1 MFEDAR
7 RALLLR
13 TTSVLPTKERPRR
26 TGPLGGETCAWRTER
41 SDRRALGNDPGGAIC
56 VRRLDDSLNSA
67 IRTRYRSLL
76 RSSSMHEPR
85 DPPLEVVTLSSIRSQ
100 ANLSKT
106 PHEAIRERNEILR
119 RHGSPGKTEDVE
131 RLGARGRKA
140 DPPHWAS
147 PPATGTARLA
157 PRTPKRPPPP
167 KPNGRSEWTG
177 DRWSTRRT
185 GKGPD
190 GRDRKTLMILPQVH
204 LRKPCYDF
212 YFL

>member
-1 MFEDAR
+1 MVDPQTR
-7 RALLLR
+7 RDVRRRKACTATSDDVRLADER
-13 TTSVLPTKERPRR
+13 TSTTHGP
-26 TGPLGGETCAWRTER
+26 PLGGETCAWRTER

-106 PHEAIRERNEILR
+106 PHEAIRERNEKLR

-140 DPPHWAS
+140 DPPH
-147 PPATGTARLA
+147 
-157 PRTPKRPPPP
+157 
-167 KPNGRSEWTG
+167 
-177 DRWSTRRT
+177 
-185 GKGPD
+185 
-190 GRDRKTLMILPQVH
+190 
-204 LRKPCYDF
+204 
-212 YFL
+212 